1 MNTYD
6 HATAPASW
14 NDFNDAEAQ
23 QGSFD
28 LIPRG
33 ISVPVRMTIKPG
45 GHDDHTQGWTGG
57 YATQS
62 FDTGAV
68 YLACEFVVTDGHFAK
83 RKMWSNVGLHSPK
96 GPTWGQMGRS
106 FIRAALNSARNVH
119 PQDNSPQAAAAR
131 RIAEPAAMRLVPQ
144 RAAQRGEAMVDQ
156 RGVAGQALDV
166 SQGETVGHARGVDQ
180 FGHRPLGD
188 APLGIERGEA
198 LLDLRPP
205 RERQQAQ
212 AFVGQ
217 PGEVGGLAQPAVWI
231 QCGSAHC
238 SGSLQMGGRAPH
250 SGAATATRQDRT
262 DDGAFGPRG
271 PGWMNS
277 RMPLHPSLRKA
288 RCETPS
294 SHSSPQRIL
303 TSAPSAPGNERVCL
317 CHQTVTF
324 SPACAAGAG

>member
-23 QGSFD
+23 QGGFD

-68 YLACEFVVTDGHFAK
+68 YLACEFVVTDGPFAK

-106 FIRAALNSARNVH
+106 FIRAVLNSARNVQ

-131 RIAEPAAMRLVPQ
+131 RINSFADLDGIEFLARVDVEKDGKGEDRNVVKVAIEPDHKDYVPLI
-144 RAAQRGEAMVDQ
+144 GMSP
-156 RGVAGQALDV
+156 AG
-166 SQGETVGHARGVDQ
+166 
-180 FGHRPLGD
+180 GHR
-188 APLGIERGEA
+188 
-198 LLDLRPP
+198 
-205 RERQQAQ
+205 
-212 AFVGQ
+212 
-217 PGEVGGLAQPAVWI
+217 GG
-231 QCGSAHC
+231 
-238 SGSLQMGGRAPH
+238 GGH
-250 SGAATATRQDRT
+250 SGAPVQPTPAYAQ
-262 DDGAFGPRG
+262 PV
-271 PGWMNS
+271 PQ
-277 RMPLHPSLRKA
+277 A
-288 RCETPS
+288 RPVVPT
-294 SHSSPQRIL
+294 
-303 TSAPSAPGNERVCL
+303 GK
-317 CHQTVTF
+317 
-324 SPACAAGAG
+324 PAWAQ